1 MDRELQ
7 VRLSIHEGKG
17 SIDIIEWDCGDCV
30 GFVGE
35 IGSPEMREWVA
46 DEIVSWLEMM
56 QDEQEDE
63 ENEILL

>member
-7 VRLSIHEGKG
+7 VRLSILEGKG

-46 DEIVSWLEMM
+46 NEIVSRLELM

-63 ENEILL
+63 DCKD